1 MLVSMTGYGRAEREN
16 NKFTFNVEIKSLNN
30 RFVDVI
36 LRTNLQNLNYEEE
49 IISNIKK
56 KCVRGRVNVN
66 INVSLN
72 NGNSDMMVLN
82 SSKLNSY
89 LNVIKKIKRE
99 TGLKDEVSLN
109 NLLNIPDVINK
120 QDSGDISLKYK
131 TLIIRTVRAALRDLD
146 DYRKIEGKNT
156 FNDIKNILK
165 KINAIVE
172 KINSIANTHTKKEVN
187 FYKKKIKSFLPVI
200 NKLDNDR
207 VYQEIAIIME
217 KKDINEEIIR
227 LKSHMKLFNIY
238 LMNKEYVGKKMNFL
252 LQEMFRE
259 INTIGSKSDKVKINH
274 YVVDVKDNL
283 EKIKEQ
289 VQNIL

>member
-1 MLVSMTGYGRAEREN
+1 MLVSMTGYGRAERQN
-16 NKFTFNVEIKSLNN
+16 NKYTFNVEIKSLNN
-30 RFVDVI
+30 RFIDVI
-36 LRTNLQNLNYEEE
+36 LKTNLQNLSYEEE
-49 IISNIKK
+49 IISILKK
-56 KCVRGRVNVN
+56 KCIRGRVNAHIN
-66 INVSLN
+66 ITSNKES
-72 NGNSDMMVLN
+72 NGIVLN
-82 SSKLNSY
+82 SSRLSSY

-99 TGLKDEVSLN
+99 TNLEDPVSLN
-109 NLLNIPDVINK
+109 HLLNIPDIIDK
-120 QDSGDISLKYK
+120 QDSSDIGLKYK
-131 TLIIRTVRAALRDLD
+131 TLILRTVRAALRDLD
-146 DYRKIEGKNT
+146 EYRELEGKNT
-156 FNDIKNILK
+156 FNDIKNILRKINLIVK
-165 KINAIVE
+165 KISAI
-172 KINSIANTHTKKEVN
+172 SNTHSKKEIN
-187 FYKKKIKSFLPVI
+187 YYKKKIKSFLPEV

-238 LMNKEYVGKKMNFL
+238 LLNKEYVGKKMNFL

-259 INTIGSKSDKVKINH
+259 INTIGSKSDKIKINH